1 MIVNSCEVF
10 FDGIPAGYVA
20 YAEDSGFSEDV
31 MSRISIR
38 YDG

>member
-20 YAEDSGFSEDV
+20 YADDSSFATFEYTKGVEK
-31 MSRISIR
+31 
-38 YDG
+38 